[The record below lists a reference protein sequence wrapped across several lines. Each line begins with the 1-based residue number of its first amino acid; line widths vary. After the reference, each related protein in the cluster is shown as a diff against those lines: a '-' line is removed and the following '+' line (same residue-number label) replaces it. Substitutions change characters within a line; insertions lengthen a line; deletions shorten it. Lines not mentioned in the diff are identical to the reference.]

1 MKTRLLN
8 TMMGMTLIAGSAL
21 LGFAGVPQGRLE
33 FAAASVKPSEN

>member
-8 TMMGMTLIAGSAL
+8 TMLGMTLIARSAL

-33 FAAASVKPSEN
+33 FDAS